1 MKTRLA
7 IVIALAAFSVQAS
20 AACTSWG
27 KPGQLLYADEF
38 GGKLDRWVPE
48 YRAAPGSSIGIQGG
62 QLAIDV
68 AGDATL
74 WFKPKLTGN
83 VLISYDRTVVMDGGP
98 NDRLSDLNQ
107 FWMATDPSNANLF
120 TRDGTFKQYDALLM
134 YYAGIGGNTNTTTRL
149 RKYAGGERVLLA
161 DLGDSQHL
169 LAPNRRYAVQVA
181 VFEGCTRV
189 LVDGKEYFSYFDPSP
204 LREGWFGF
212 RTTHSRQ
219 LIDNFTVHRLDTER

>member
-1 MKTRLA
+1 MMMRLA
-7 IVIALAAFSVQAS
+7 IVLALAAFGCQA
-20 AACTSWG
+20 AAQCTSWG
-27 KPGQLLYADEF
+27 KPGQVVHADDF

-48 YRAAPGSSIGIQGG
+48 YRARPGSSIGAVGG

-68 AGDATL
+68 AGGATL
-74 WFKPKLTGN
+74 WFKPKLSGN
-83 VLISYDRTVVMDGGP
+83 VLISYDRTVVVAGGP

-107 FWMATDPSNANLF
+107 FWMASDPRNANLF
-120 TRDGTFKQYDALLM
+120 TRDGTFEQYDALKM

-161 DLGDSQHL
+161 DLGDPQHL

-189 LVDGKEYFSYFDPSP
+189 LVDGKVYFSHFDPSP
-204 LREGWFGF
+204 LRDGWFGF
-212 RTTHSRQ
+212 RTTHSHQ
-219 LIDNFTVHRLDTER
+219 LIDNFTVRRLDPE